1 MEEITKLMQLIDS
14 NSDTIKEGNYLEMC
28 NTLKSLY
35 QKIPKCEE
43 PPVVD
48 LRAPTYRR
56 VTAPFMPV
64 TRVNPRIVEEWAT
77 NARNIINLQNH
88 IKLLERCMRSLK
100 YFRNI
105 TESVKVESVI
115 YKARELG
122 IDLEEDTVHEL
133 RAAGVDIPYEREF
146 YKEYIIKRNSEI
158 ADERTD
164 VTRELTDCNNRL
176 ETVRRRQRWLVETY
190 NL

>member
-35 QKIPKCEE
+35 QKMH

-48 LRAPTYRR
+48 LRVPTYRQ
-56 VTAPFMPV
+56 VSVPFMPV
-64 TRVNPRIVEEWAT
+64 TRVDPLILDEWT
-77 NARNIINLQNH
+77 KNARDITDLQEH

-105 TESVKVESVI
+105 TESLKIESVI
-115 YKARELG
+115 HKARELN
-122 IDLEEDTVHEL
+122 IILEDNTIHEL
-133 RAAGVDIPYEREF
+133 RAAGVDIPDERNF
-146 YKEYIIKRNSEI
+146 YREYIIKRNTDT
-158 ADERTD
+158 ADERMEVSQELLD
-164 VTRELTDCNNRL
+164 NNRELENIRQ
-176 ETVRRRQRWLVETY
+176 RQRWLMENY